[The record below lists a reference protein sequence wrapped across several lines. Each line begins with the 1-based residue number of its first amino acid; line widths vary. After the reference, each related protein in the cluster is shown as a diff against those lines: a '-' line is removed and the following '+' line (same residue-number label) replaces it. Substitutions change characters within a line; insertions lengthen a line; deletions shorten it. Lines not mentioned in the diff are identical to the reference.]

1 MFQRSR
7 FRRRRSGVM
16 LRSSLFLAA
25 AALAVLAPL
34 AAAAEPQPRRG
45 GVLDFAVDAEPGN
58 YDCHA
63 NVSFA
68 FLHPVAPHYS
78 TLLKFDGADYP
89 QVDRRSRRNAG
100 PCRPTSSPIPSSC
113 AQRAVP

>member
-16 LRSSLFLAA
+16 LRSGLFLAA

-45 GVLDFAVDAEPGN
+45 GILEFAVDAEPPN
-58 YDCHA
+58 TIA
-63 NVSFA
+63 TPTS
-68 FLHPVAPHYS
+68 
-78 TLLKFDGADYP
+78 
-89 QVDRRSRRNAG
+89 RSR
-100 PCRPTSSPIPSSC
+100 SSIRWRRIIRRC
-113 AQRAVP
+113 